1 MALVAPRPMAEASG
15 LAVFDLPFESP
26 LLGSVLYW
34 RRTNAED
41 PAMTWL
47 RGVFREASKG
57 L

>member
-1 MALVAPRPMAEASG
+1 MAEASG

-34 RRTNAED
+34 RRTSAED